1 MIKLANKTLNPDEKR
16 ASVDAMH
23 SQEWE
28 ENYHTHTRTYIRER
42 RKKTEGVHLTSANE
56 MKRVT

>member
-1 MIKLANKTLNPDEKR
+1 MITLANKTLNPDEKR

-28 ENYHTHTRTYIRER
+28 ENYHTHKLTFER
-42 RKKTEGVHLTSANE
+42 DEKTEGVHLTSANE
-56 MKRVT
+56 KKRVT